1 MKLLMISG
9 DRSILQRKQG
19 AFWYTLQELRKHFD
33 RIDVIC
39 PRIPKASR
47 NGDAM
52 THGGESA
59 LVGGSVYFH
68 PCPWS
73 LCFQSRWIIRK
84 GRELVST
91 FGHDVATVH
100 EYPPFYNG
108 MGAARLAAKIRI
120 PYALEIHHIV
130 GMPRASSLMEW
141 IGWLLSRL
149 YLSRDARSAN
159 AVRVVNEKVGR
170 QLMKWGVPE
179 KKISVVPSF
188 YLDKK
193 LLTSIERP
201 PIIYD
206 VAFCGRIVTNK
217 GLRKLIEVVHS
228 LHGVRLVIIGDGPL
242 RTKCEDLVRSLGMQ
256 NRVAFL
262 GWMPDL
268 EAVLGAVA
276 SASIFVMCSR
286 SEGGPRSVLEA
297 MAIGMPVVATPV
309 GVVPEIIKDGVNGV
323 ITTGEP
329 EDLAKKI
336 RMLLSDSAM
345 RERMAKEAPKIL
357 DTFERGKLIKE
368 YADFLKS
375 LATEKKK
382 G

>member
-1 MKLLMISG
+1 MISG

-39 PRIPKASR
+39 PRIPKASK
-47 NGDAM
+47 NGDAV
-52 THGGESA
+52 TRGGESA
-59 LVGGSVYFH
+59 LIGGSVFFH

-73 LCFQSRWIIRK
+73 ICFQSRWIIRK
-84 GRELVST
+84 GRELVSM

-108 MGAARLAAKIRI
+108 MGAARLAEKIRI

-130 GMPRASSLMEW
+130 GMPKASSFMEW
-141 IGWLLSRL
+141 VGKILSRL
-149 YLSRDARSAN
+149 YLPHDARLAD
-159 AVRVVNEKVGR
+159 AVRVVNRKVR
-170 QLMKWGVPE
+170 QQLMKWGVPE
-179 KKISVVPSF
+179 KKITVVPSF

-193 LLTSIERP
+193 LLTYIEHP
-201 PIIYD
+201 PTIYD
-206 VAFCGRIVTNK
+206 VAFCGRIVANK
-217 GLRKLIEVVHS
+217 GLQQLIEAVCS
-228 LHGVRLVIIGDGPL
+228 LHGVRLVVIGDGPL

-256 NRVAFL
+256 NRVVFL

-276 SASIFVMCSR
+276 SANIFVMCSR
-286 SEGGPRSVLEA
+286 SEGGPRSVIEA
-297 MAIGMPVVATPV
+297 MAIGMPVIATPV
-309 GVVPEIIKDGVNGV
+309 GVVPEVIKDGVNGL
-323 ITTGEP
+323 ITSGDP
-329 EDLAKKI
+329 EDLAEKI
-336 RMLLSDSAM
+336 RLLLSDSAM
-345 RERMAKEAPKIL
+345 CERMVKEAPKIL
-357 DTFERGKLIKE
+357 DKFERRKLIKE